1 MLISVKKRMD
11 GEMANAAPVS
21 HRKSSIKELKFLTP
35 VRRSS
40 RIHRNSSR
48 LPGLLNEHDP
58 CVSSLAELELLDAA
72 DSNAYIYRKNPA
84 LLQHLPDQHPEAQSS
99 EHTCK

>member
-1 MLISVKKRMD
+1 
-11 GEMANAAPVS
+11 MANGAPGS
-21 HRKSSIKELKFLTP
+21 CCKSSIKELKFLTP

-48 LPGLLNEHDP
+48 LPDMLNEHDP
-58 CVSSLAELELLDAA
+58 CVSSLAQLELLD
-72 DSNAYIYRKNPA
+72 SHAYVYRKNPA
-84 LLQHLPDQHPEAQSS
+84 LLQHLPDQRPEAQSS